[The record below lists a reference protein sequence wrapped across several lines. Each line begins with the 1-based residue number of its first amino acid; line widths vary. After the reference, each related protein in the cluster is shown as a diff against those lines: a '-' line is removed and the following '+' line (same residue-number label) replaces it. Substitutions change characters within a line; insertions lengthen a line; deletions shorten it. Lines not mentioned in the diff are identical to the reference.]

1 MNKMI
6 GNLLVCVLC
15 VAVSGVAVAEEKPAS
30 AHVVG
35 VVKLIVDD
43 LEVSQTYYER
53 IFGMTEERR
62 YDYVP
67 EIFVESIMRFSEAD
81 ARLALFEPR
90 AEQPLAKS
98 QFPVVLIYT
107 PEYDATTKRIEQA
120 GYPVRHLTAA
130 EAGPYRIAMTR
141 DPSGN
146 TVEIVS
152 RAGHYEVGGS
162 KLIVNDRPAAET
174 FYQDLLGVA
183 SGSRYQT
190 DDYDEVIMS
199 FGSGPFLALFQPEKE
214 EPLPKSRFPVTAIYS
229 SIFDEVVAKLEK
241 DGIEFRA
248 VNTSSPNLRI
258 VIFQDPAGNAIE
270 LISR

>member
-1 MNKMI
+1 MNKTI
-6 GNLLVCVLC
+6 GHLLVCVLY
-15 VAVSGVAVAEEKPAS
+15 VAACGVAVADEKPAS

-35 VVKLIVDD
+35 IAKLIVDD

-53 IFGMTEERR
+53 MFGMTEERR
-62 YDYVP
+62 YDYAP
-67 EIFVESIMRFSEAD
+67 EVFVESIMKFSDTD

-107 PEYDATTKRIEQA
+107 PEYDAVTKRIEQA
-120 GYPVRHLTAA
+120 GYRVRHLSAA

-146 TVEIVS
+146 TVEIFS
-152 RAGHYEVGGS
+152 RPGHYEVGGS
-162 KLIVNDRPAAET
+162 KLIVNDRSAAEA

-183 SGSRYQT
+183 PGNRFQT
-190 DDYDEVIMS
+190 DDYDEVLMN
-199 FGSGPFLALFQPEKE
+199 FGSGPFLALFEPKNE

-229 SIFDEVVAKLEK
+229 SVFDDVVAKLEK

-248 VNTSSPNLRI
+248 VSTSSPDLRI